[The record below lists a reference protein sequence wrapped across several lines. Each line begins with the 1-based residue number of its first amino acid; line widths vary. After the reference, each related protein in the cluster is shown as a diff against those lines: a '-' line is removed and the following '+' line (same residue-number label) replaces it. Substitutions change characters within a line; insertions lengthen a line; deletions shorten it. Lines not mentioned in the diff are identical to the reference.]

1 MAIKTLSLPTTAPIF
16 NMLATDTLKITFT
29 QAGLFCSKDSDDFTP
44 NLPNDVRFNSGDVW
58 PNPQQYQ
65 NGASP
70 AGDNDAKYHF
80 KTETH
85 ATCADPTG
93 GSGGGSIH
101 VGSSPTPSSSKSR

>member
-1 MAIKTLSLPTTAPIF
+1 MAIKTLSLPTTTAIF
-16 NMLATDTLKITFT
+16 DMLAIDTLKITFT

-44 NLPNDVRFNSGDVW
+44 NLPADTHFNIGDVW

-80 KTETH
+80 KTGPH
-85 ATCADPTG
+85 ATCADPTDT
-93 GSGGGSIH
+93 GGGGTIH
-101 VGSSPTPSSSKSR
+101 VGASPRPKH